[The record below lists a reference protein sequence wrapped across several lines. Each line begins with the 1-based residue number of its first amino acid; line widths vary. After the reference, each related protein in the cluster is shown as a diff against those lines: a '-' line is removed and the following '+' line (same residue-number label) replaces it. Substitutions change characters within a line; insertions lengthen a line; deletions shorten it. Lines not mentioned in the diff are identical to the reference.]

1 MAPLDDQVID
11 DKEVDIPIEET
22 IRAAIR
28 GEDSAD
34 VSAASPAPT
43 GDIPPPKP
51 DRVRDETGKFAEAPK
66 EAKRETLTLK
76 DKAPAN
82 PQNAVTNPL
91 DATAQTPGINT
102 LLAIKAPESLKPE
115 MKAKFAELSP
125 EWQAEMVRRETEAHT
140 ALTRNDEHK
149 TLGRKINEIAMPY
162 LPTIKAEG
170 GTVEK
175 AFSDLL
181 QTAHVLR
188 QGSDMQKA
196 NTVAAVMQQFNV
208 SPQAL
213 FSILQGGNVNTG
225 QPLQPI
231 APQQDVAALVQAELA
246 KQNQIL
252 EQRSLQSQ
260 IEEFASKPGHEH
272 FERVKVL
279 MGSLLESGE
288 AQDLEDA
295 YSQAIYAKPDIRSS
309 LLASQTQANTD
320 KRNAEAKARTEAA
333 RRAGGSVS
341 GGPGGVSPLNG
352 SAANVP
358 IEETIRS
365 AIREASGRIN

>member
-1 MAPLDDQVID
+1 MEVDDQVID
-11 DKEVDIPIEET
+11 DKIVEEPIEDT
-22 IRAAIR
+22 IRNAIR
-28 GEDSAD
+28 GAEE
-34 VSAASPAPT
+34 VPAVNDTPEVVE
-43 GDIPPPKP
+43 PSKP
-51 DRVRDETGKFAEAPK
+51 DRARDEQGKFAEKP
-66 EAKRETLTLK
+66 RETLTLK
-76 DKAPAN
+76 DKPVGVSPNAPPLGAEAPPAPAA
-82 PQNAVTNPL
+82 P
-91 DATAQTPGINT
+91 I
-102 LLAIKAPESLKPE
+102 IKAPESLKPE
-115 MKAKFAELSP
+115 LKAKFGELPP
-125 EWQAEMVRRETEAHT
+125 EWQTEINRRETEAHT

-149 TLGRKINEIAMPY
+149 SLGRKITEIATPY

-175 AFSDLL
+175 AFGELL

-188 QGSDMQKA
+188 QGTDMQKA

-225 QPLQPI
+225 QPLQHI
-231 APQQDVAALVQAELA
+231 APQQDVAALVQAELT
-246 KQNQIL
+246 KQNQIS
-252 EQRSLQSQ
+252 EQRSLQGQ

-288 AQDLEDA
+288 ATDLEDA

-309 LLASQTQANTD
+309 LIASQTQAEAD
-320 KRNAEAKARTEAA
+320 KRSAEAKARTEAA

-341 GGPGGVSPLNG
+341 GSPGSASPLNG
-352 SAANVP
+352 SGISVP

-365 AIREASGRIN
+365 AIRESQGRIN